1 LGRVGKGFAVD
12 RATWLADRRA
22 AVVDTYDA
30 GAADYD
36 QHEYPSDTQR
46 EWVARLMRQLPP
58 ESMVLDAPC
67 GTGKY
72 FPIIAAAGHRVVG
85 IDQSGGM
92 LDQARAR
99 RIATSL
105 DRLALQDLGYRD
117 QFEAV
122 VTIDAMEN
130 VPPEDWPRVLAN
142 LHRALHPGG
151 FVYMTVEEIDASAID
166 AAFDALVCRGMPALR
181 GEVVEG
187 DVAGYH
193 YYPGRDQVL
202 LWFAAEQL
210 DILDEDFKRANGWGY
225 RHFLLRDRRG
235 GRA

>member
-1 LGRVGKGFAVD
+1 MD
-12 RATWLADRRA
+12 RATWLADRLA
-22 AVVDTYDA
+22 AVVAAYDA
-30 GAADYD
+30 EAADYD
-36 QHEYPSDTQR
+36 QHEYPSATQR

-122 VTIDAMEN
+122 LTIDAMEN

-142 LHRALHPGG
+142 VHGALHPGG

-166 AAFDALVCRGMPALR
+166 AAFDALVCRGMPACAAR
-181 GEVVEG
+181 WWKATWPATTTIRAATRSCSGSRPSSWTFSTRTSSGPTVGAIVTSCCAIDAEVAVE
-187 DVAGYH
+187 
-193 YYPGRDQVL
+193 
-202 LWFAAEQL
+202 
-210 DILDEDFKRANGWGY
+210 NS
-225 RHFLLRDRRG
+225 
-235 GRA
+235 